1 MQTWMVRR
9 VAMIRFRHV
18 KSTSLLYSNAGGS
31 EICPYHPATVL
42 MKSPDVE
49 KRFRYPAE
57 LSH

>member
-9 VAMIRFRHV
+9 VAMNRFCHV
-18 KSTSLLYSNAGGS
+18 KSTSLLYSNADGS
-31 EICPYHPATVL
+31 EICLYHPVMVL

-49 KRFRYPAE
+49 KCFCYLAE